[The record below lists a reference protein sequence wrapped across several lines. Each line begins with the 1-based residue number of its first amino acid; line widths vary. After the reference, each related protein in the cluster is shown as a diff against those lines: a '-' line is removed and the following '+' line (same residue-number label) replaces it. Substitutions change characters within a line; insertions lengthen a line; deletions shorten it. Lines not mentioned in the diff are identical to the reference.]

1 MTSPMRIARL
11 LIGLACLA
19 ACMLARA
26 DDARIASAQQLFA
39 QFMALEQAYDPALA
53 DLYAPEALVTIR
65 RTFPM
70 GNPSDTLYLG
80 ADYKTFLRALL
91 PAAKTNGERNRYSKI
106 SFTLE
111 GEQVLVAAARYSE
124 LKGRTSP
131 ISLLVG
137 QSPQGKWLIYQ
148 ELSES
153 RQ

>member
-1 MTSPMRIARL
+1 MRTARL
-11 LIGLACLA
+11 LITLACLA
-19 ACMLARA
+19 ASMLARA
-26 DDARIASAQQLFA
+26 DDARLEAAKQLFA
-39 QFMALEQAYDPALA
+39 QFIALEQSYDPAITE
-53 DLYAPEALVTIR
+53 LYAAEAIVTIR

-70 GNPSDTLYLG
+70 GNPSDTVYPG
-80 ADYKTFLRALL
+80 ADYKTLLRTLL
-91 PAAKTNGERNRYSKI
+91 PAAKANSERNTYSKI
-106 SFTLE
+106 AYMLE
-111 GEQVLVAAARYSE
+111 GDQVRVAAARYSA